1 VKKILFS
8 LMAILLAVG
17 LVGAGAFAYF
27 SDTETS
33 TGNTFTAGALDLVV
47 VTTGACSNAGK
58 ITVNEQGDGFND
70 DVVFTDLAPGD
81 SGSITWTI
89 TNTGSL
95 PGMVMI
101 HRTMSNDV
109 DGVNTEPELA
119 LEPGA
124 TASTPG
130 ELDDNMWL
138 SSTVTID
145 GTTTFTPTPYEN
157 WMSLEGTYSSDQFD
171 NLPKPLPAGSV
182 LVVTYNWSIDS
193 GVGNIIQGDTFTL
206 NLEMTLD
213 QIP

>member
-1 VKKILFS
+1 MTLVLV
-8 LMAILLAVG
+8 LG

-33 TGNTFTAGALDLVV
+33 TGNTFTAGTLDLVV
-47 VTTGACSNAGK
+47 VTTGACSDVGK
-58 ITVNEQGDGFND
+58 ITVNEQGDGLND
-70 DVVFTDLAPGD
+70 SVVFANLAPGD

-95 PGMVMI
+95 PGDVMI
-101 HRTMSNDV
+101 HRTMTNDV
-109 DGVNTEPELA
+109 DGVNTEPEMA
-119 LEPGA
+119 IEPGA

-157 WMSLEGTYSSDQFD
+157 WMWLEGTYGPDQFD

-206 NLEMTLD
+206 NLEMTLS